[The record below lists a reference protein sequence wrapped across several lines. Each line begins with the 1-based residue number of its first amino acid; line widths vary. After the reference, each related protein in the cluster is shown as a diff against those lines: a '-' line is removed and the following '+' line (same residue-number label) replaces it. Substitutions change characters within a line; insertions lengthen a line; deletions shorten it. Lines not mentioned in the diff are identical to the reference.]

1 MTKDGW
7 VLMSQYFDNKT
18 ILITGGTGSF
28 GKKVTDVLLTD
39 YNPKKIRIYSRGEL
53 LQYQMEQQFKDKRL
67 SFFIGDVRD
76 EQRLSRAM
84 NGTDLVIHA
93 AALKH
98 VPACEYN
105 PLEAVKTNINGTANV
120 INAAIDNRVEKVMV
134 ISTDKAVHPVNLY
147 GATKMVAEKVTVQGN
162 SYSGFGGTKF
172 SCVRY
177 GNVIGSRGS
186 VIPLFKEQ
194 EKTGRITLTDPR
206 MTRFW
211 ITLDQGVQFVLGCI
225 ERMEGGEIFIPKI
238 PSMRLMDL
246 AESISPGVT
255 QVFTGIRPGEKIH
268 EILLTEDE
276 SRHALEYDTYYV
288 IEPEHQFWK
297 KEERRETR
305 RPIDGFR
312 YSSDTNTRWLSH
324 GELKELSGDSDAP

>member
-1 MTKDGW
+1 
-7 VLMSQYFDNKT
+7 MSQYFNNKT

-28 GKKVTDVLLTD
+28 GQKITEVLLED
-39 YNPKKIRIYSRGEL
+39 YSPKKIRIYSRGEL
-53 LQYQMEQQFKDKRL
+53 LQYQMEQKFKDKRL

-76 EQRLSRAM
+76 EQRLYRAM
-84 NGTDLVIHA
+84 NGVDLVIHA

-105 PLEAVKTNINGTANV
+105 PLEAVKTNIGGSANV
-120 INAAIDNRVEKVMV
+120 INSAIDNRVKKVMV

-147 GATKMVAEKVTVQGN
+147 GATKMVAEKVTIQGN
-162 SYSGFGGTKF
+162 SYSGFGGTMF

-194 EKTGRITLTDPR
+194 EKSGILTLTDPR

-211 ITLDQGVQFVLGCI
+211 ITLEQGVQFVLTSI
-225 ERMEGGEIFIPKI
+225 ERMTGGEIFVPKL
-238 PSMRLMDL
+238 PSMRLIDL
-246 AESISPGVT
+246 ATTISPGIK

-268 EILLTEDE
+268 ELLLTEDE
-276 SRHALEYDTYYV
+276 ARHTLEYDTHFI

-297 KEERRETR
+297 KEGYTEIK
-305 RPIDGFR
+305 RPTDGFR
-312 YSSDTNTRWLSH
+312 YSSETNTWWLSN
-324 GELKELSGDSDAP
+324 KELMELLEDAHDP